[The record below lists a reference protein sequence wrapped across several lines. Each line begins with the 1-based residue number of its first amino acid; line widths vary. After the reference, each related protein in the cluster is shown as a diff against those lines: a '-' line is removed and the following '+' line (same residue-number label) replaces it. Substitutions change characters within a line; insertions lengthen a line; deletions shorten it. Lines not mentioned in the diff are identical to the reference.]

1 MFDRLFKRKKLSKP
15 VDVSGLVTD
24 MHSHLVPGIDDGSPD
39 MKTSVEL
46 IREMRALGYQKIITT
61 PHIMIDFYKNTPQI
75 IQGGLE
81 RVREQ
86 LQRKKIDMEIVGA
99 AEYLIDDG
107 FKILLK
113 ENRVMTFSN
122 KHVLVELSYFGVP
135 PYLYDLSFDMQ
146 IKGYKIILAHPER
159 YLFWHNNMQ
168 KYQELKDRG
177 FLFQLNITSL
187 TGHYSEEVRKMAQ
200 KLIDANMIDLVG
212 SDLHNFHYLNLLK
225 KSLYEPYLDKLLQSG
240 NIKNHLL

>member
-15 VDVSGLVTD
+15 VDISALVTD

-39 MKTSVEL
+39 MTTSVEL
-46 IREMRALGYQKIITT
+46 IREMSNLGYKKLITT
-61 PHIMIDFYKNTPQI
+61 PHIMIDFYKNTPEI
-75 IQGGLE
+75 IEKGLE
-81 RVREQ
+81 GVREQ
-86 LQRKKIDMEIVGA
+86 LQRKKIDIEIVGA

-113 ENRVMTFSN
+113 ENKIMTFSH

-135 PYLYDLSFDMQ
+135 PYLYELSFDMQ
-146 IKGYKIILAHPER
+146 VKGYKIILAHPER
-159 YLFWHNNMQ
+159 YLFWHNDMY
-168 KYQELKDRG
+168 KYQELKHRG

-200 KLIDANMIDLVG
+200 KLIDANMIDLIG

>member
-61 PHIMIDFYKNTPQI
+61 PHIMIDFYKNTPEI
-75 IQGGLE
+75 IQRGLD

-107 FKILLK
+107 FKVLLK

-212 SDLHNFHYLNLLK
+212 SDLHNFYYLNLLK

>member
-1 MFDRLFKRKKLSKP
+1 MEK
-15 VDVSGLVTD
+15 
-24 MHSHLVPGIDDGSPD
+24 
-39 MKTSVEL
+39 
-46 IREMRALGYQKIITT
+46 
-61 PHIMIDFYKNTPQI
+61 
-75 IQGGLE
+75 GLE
-81 RVREQ
+81 GVREQ
-86 LQRKKIDMEIVGA
+86 LQRKKIDIEIVGA

-113 ENRVMTFSN
+113 ENKIMTFSH

-135 PYLYDLSFDMQ
+135 PYLYELSFDMQ
-146 IKGYKIILAHPER
+146 VKGYKIILAHPER
-159 YLFWHNNMQ
+159 YLFWHNDMY
-168 KYQELKDRG
+168 KYQELKHRG

-200 KLIDANMIDLVG
+200 KLIDANMIDLIG